1 MKKKSLEEVLALVIE
16 NVVFL
21 VAAVVLFLRT
31 SELFAIFAPR
41 GMSDAGTAQIYGWV
55 SAGLVEGLLVAVK
68 FTLPHIKR
76 SEAYAYNA
84 FLILVT
90 FAISA
95 AAQLADGYIIRDTL
109 SRQSPAVQ
117 WLIQVGVPLVLSLIL
132 LAVAGKSIVEH
143 APQVGSQNMPTKAAR
158 FPSQVAAEPA
168 MRQYSENVATPAARR
183 NELAAE
189 DWQYVAA
196 HSTRQ
201 IAGRYGISGRTAR
214 DWKKSARTGKTE

>member
-1 MKKKSLEEVLALVIE
+1 MKKKSLEEVLAMVIE
-16 NVVFL
+16 NLVFL
-21 VAAVVLFLRT
+21 IAAVVLFLRT

-41 GMSDAGTAQIYGWV
+41 GMSDAGTAQIYGWI

-68 FTLPHIKR
+68 FTLPHVKR
-76 SEAYAYNA
+76 AEAYAYNA

-109 SRQSPAVQ
+109 TRQSPAVQ
-117 WLIQVGVPLVLSLIL
+117 WLIQVGVPLVPSLIL

-143 APQVGSQNMPTKAAR
+143 APQAGGQNVPTKAAR
-158 FPSQVAAEPA
+158 FTSINAAEPA
-168 MRQYSENVATPAARR
+168 VRQYSAEVAGVAVRR
-183 NELAAE
+183 NDLTAE

-196 HSTRQ
+196 RSTRQ
-201 IAGRYGISGRTAR
+201 IAAKYGISGRTAR
-214 DWKKSARTGKTE
+214 DWKQAVKSEK

>member
-31 SELFAIFAPR
+31 SELFTIFAPR
-41 GMSDAGTAQIYGWV
+41 GMQSGGTAEIYGWV

-90 FAISA
+90 FGISA

-109 SRQSPAVQ
+109 DRQSPAVQ
-117 WLIQVGVPLVLSLIL
+117 WLIEVGVPLVPSLIL

-143 APQVGSQNMPTKAAR
+143 APQGNSQNTPTKAAR
-158 FPSQVAAEPA
+158 FPSVSAEVPA
-168 MRQYSENVATPAARR
+168 MRQYSADVAAPQLRR
-183 NELAAE
+183 NELTAA
-189 DWQYVAA
+189 DWEYVAA
-196 HSTRQ
+196 HSSRQ
-201 IAGRYGISGRTAR
+201 IMAKFGVSGRTAR
-214 DWKKSARTGKTE
+214 DWRQAVKSGKLQ

>member
-68 FTLPHIKR
+68 FTLPHVKR
-76 SEAYAYNA
+76 AEAYAYNA

-90 FAISA
+90 FGISA

-109 SRQSPAVQ
+109 DLQSPAVQ
-117 WLIQVGVPLVLSLIL
+117 WLIQVGVPLVPSLIL

-143 APQVGSQNMPTKAAR
+143 APQGIGQNLPTKAAR
-158 FPSQVAAEPA
+158 FVSGNAADVATRVYSADVAAPIL
-168 MRQYSENVATPAARR
+168 RR
-183 NELAAE
+183 SELAAE

-201 IAGRYGISGRTAR
+201 IAAKYGVSGRTAR
-214 DWKKSARTGKTE
+214 DWKQAAKNGTS